1 MAKIRLTKK
10 VLDKD
15 DFDKSIDIKALN
27 KNLNK
32 RLIWALSSN
41 TRYLAPLPN
50 ASITDNHENEKVN
63 DIEAR
68 KKITINIKEPTTPNI
83 LDRLEK
89 INAPISPP
97 DEDWGK

>member
-1 MAKIRLTKK
+1 
-10 VLDKD
+10 
-15 DFDKSIDIKALN
+15 
-27 KNLNK
+27 
-32 RLIWALSSN
+32 
-41 TRYLAPLPN
+41 LAPLPN

-97 DEDWGK
+97 DED